1 MAYVQGRTGSNPV
14 VVLGD
19 LDFQNVRESLRGY
32 LQKYD
37 QFSDYDFEGSALS
50 TIIDLLTYNT
60 AFYSFYANMVA
71 NESFLDTA
79 TRFSS
84 VASLAKPLSYL
95 PHSIVSSRATITVRN
110 STEQDIILNRYSSTF
125 TSGGNYT
132 WVPVQDYNVTAG
144 DSREID
150 IIQGVWNI
158 ASLGIVELALQ
169 PHQSFSIPTGAG
181 PIGTDISQLQIFVS
195 ESDGDGGAGSDI
207 DGEEYVNIR
216 QIRGGLESV
225 DGKTPIYLLTVGYGG
240 GYEIYFGDNILGKL
254 PLDGASVQ
262 CRYLQTNGE
271 LANGQSSFLPSSGTS
286 GIQVVNTVNVAS
298 GGLPPE
304 TIESVKT
311 NAPLFFQSQGRAV
324 TSDDLVAII
333 KQANNGVIASA
344 WGGEDNDPPQYG
356 KVYVSAYGSGDPLTE
371 TQKEEIIDLCRTKS
385 VVSILPIFTEP
396 NIIDVEISGEV
407 YYDAFSTTT
416 SVAELN
422 TKLLNYIAESQI
434 LEFNKNFFY
443 SQFAVGILEL
453 DSGFVGDQIQ
463 VRISKLF
470 EASNDAPLSAITFS
484 ANNPLASS
492 GGVAGTVL
500 NIPDLRVREEDN
512 TITQLYVIDNGSGI
526 LNAYRVD
533 NNSLYKR
540 NCGSIDY
547 ANGRVQL
554 DGFTN
559 IIENFRVTLRPK
571 TNNVIAR
578 SNTLLNVTTGAS
590 GITLLT

>member
-1 MAYVQGRTGSNPV
+1 MGYVKGRTGSNPV

-32 LQKYD
+32 LQSYD

-95 PHSIVSSRATITVRN
+95 PHSIVASRATITVRN
-110 STEQDIILNRYSSTF
+110 TTSEDIILGRYLATF
-125 TSGGNYT
+125 SSGGNYS
-132 WVPVQDYNVTAG
+132 WVPVQDYVIAAN
-144 DSREID
+144 DRREID

-158 ASLGIVELALQ
+158 ASLGVIDQSLQ
-169 PHQSFSIPTGAG
+169 PHQSFSIPSGSG
-181 PIGTDISQLQIFVS
+181 PIGTDVSKIQIFVS
-195 ESDGDGGAGSDI
+195 ESDGDGGAGQTI
-207 DGEEYVNIR
+207 TGEEYVNIR
-216 QIRGGLESV
+216 QLPGGLESV
-225 DGKTPIYLLTVGYGG
+225 DGKTPIYLLTVGYEG

-254 PLDGASVQ
+254 PLNGASIQ
-262 CRYLQTNGE
+262 CRYLQTSGE
-271 LANGQSSFLPSSGTS
+271 LANGQSSFIPSSGTQ
-286 GIQVVNTVNVAS
+286 GIVVANTVNVGS

-333 KQANNGVIASA
+333 KQANTGVIAAA

-356 KVYVSAYGSGDPLTE
+356 KVYVSAYGNENPLTE
-371 TQKEEIIDLCRTKS
+371 SQKEEIIDLCRSKS

-396 NIIDVEISGEV
+396 NILNVELSGEV
-407 YYDAFSTTT
+407 YYDAFSTP
-416 SVAELN
+416 SSPSELSN
-422 TKLLNYIAESQI
+422 ALLEYVSESQI
-434 LEFNKNFFY
+434 LDFNRNFFY

-453 DSGFVGDQIQ
+453 DPGFVGDQIQ
-463 VRISKLF
+463 VRISKVF
-470 EASNDAPLSAITFS
+470 EASNDEPLNAISFS
-484 ANNPLASS
+484 ANNPLALS
-492 GGVAGTVL
+492 GGVAGTVF
-500 NIPDLRVREEDN
+500 NIPDIRIREEDDS
-512 TITQLYVIDNGSGI
+512 IVQLYVVDNGSGV

-540 NCGSIDY
+540 NCGSVDY
-547 ANGRVQL
+547 STGRVQL
-554 DGFTN
+554 DGFT
-559 IIENFRVTLRPK
+559 IIDDFKITLRPR
-571 TNNVIAR
+571 TNNVIAKA
-578 SNTLLNVTTGAS
+578 NTLLNVTVGE
-590 GITLLT
+590 GGLTLLT